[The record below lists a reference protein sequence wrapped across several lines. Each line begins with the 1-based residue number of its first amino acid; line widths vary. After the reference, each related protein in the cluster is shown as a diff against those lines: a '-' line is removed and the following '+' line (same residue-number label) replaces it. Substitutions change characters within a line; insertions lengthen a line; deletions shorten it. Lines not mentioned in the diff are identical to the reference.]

1 MKNQYTIQALYHM
14 EDPIEILF
22 NQIEMLPLFIIKVN
36 YPFTDRQFAD
46 IGIAQILATQ

>member
-22 NQIEMLPLFIIKVN
+22 DQIEMVQFFIIKVN

-46 IGIAQILATQ
+46 MGIAQILETQ